1 MKNNLPTNTTR
12 RRRFIYTRLH
22 VIAAFLVGCCLTTLL
37 LNFLHDFSSLDG
49 LDSSQSFHDNFAGPK
64 KVLYSKQH
72 SPSIADIPQEA
83 AVSSAVRVVAKQKL
97 ASNHDNMIHSVA
109 GLECKSHGGPNR
121 PEDVQEMVYW
131 EDIPKDN
138 EWQSPFLKKNERQ
151 YMTFESDGGYVHE
164 SLPISL
170 QLFRR
175 NLFVVSN
182 LFKLFPSSSLIFCIV
197 AGKCGISNIFLSLFI
212 SERTDLWNI
221 YLSLLIFLNFLLHFS
236 CSFISL
242 VHRNNIRMS
251 METVLTMALAM
262 GRVLVLP
269 PSQKM
274 YLLGKGQA
282 TFNFADFF
290 PLQELAEEHAGFDI
304 ITMEQFLE
312 ETMGKT
318 KDTKSQKIVFPPDN
332 KKTKWDGDSGFKS
345 KLAPWLRSIA
355 VDPNWNPNHCIATFP
370 KNGDQQNIDMLQQS
384 MSEILKEEGDFAGKM
399 AFEHYINKPTPVDAS
414 TKDRLRE
421 LLAQRK
427 KLCIYDK
434 PLQEASIIHF
444 HGKSKAETG
453 GRLLVHFYAFLFFQ
467 DWHTDLWMKRFVRD
481 HVRYIDDI
489 QCAAARIVHAIRSSN
504 NSDKTDKLHQFDTF
518 HIRRGDFQYKKT
530 RVSAEEIVAV
540 AKDEIPVGNT
550 VYIGT
555 DERDKDFF
563 KPLKDHGWNLFFLDD
578 FKDILGDVNP
588 NYYGMIDQ
596 LIASRGRTFFGC
608 WFSTFS
614 GYITRIRGYHSQTNN
629 PIGMLPDHKTNTQA
643 YSEGRLPNSY
653 YYALE
658 EFKTRMHDYGAV
670 KQNFYSREYP
680 TSWRQLD
687 RDVMES

>member
-1 MKNNLPTNTTR
+1 
-12 RRRFIYTRLH
+12 
-22 VIAAFLVGCCLTTLL
+22 
-37 LNFLHDFSSLDG
+37 
-49 LDSSQSFHDNFAGPK
+49 
-64 KVLYSKQH
+64 
-72 SPSIADIPQEA
+72 
-83 AVSSAVRVVAKQKL
+83 
-97 ASNHDNMIHSVA
+97 
-109 GLECKSHGGPNR
+109 
-121 PEDVQEMVYW
+121 
-131 EDIPKDN
+131 
-138 EWQSPFLKKNERQ
+138 
-151 YMTFESDGGYVHE
+151 
-164 SLPISL
+164 
-170 QLFRR
+170 
-175 NLFVVSN
+175 
-182 LFKLFPSSSLIFCIV
+182 
-197 AGKCGISNIFLSLFI
+197 
-212 SERTDLWNI
+212 
-221 YLSLLIFLNFLLHFS
+221 
-236 CSFISL
+236 
-242 VHRNNIRMS
+242 MS

-318 KDTKSQKIVFPPDN
+318 KDMKSQKIVFPPDN
-332 KKTKWDGDSGFKS
+332 KKTKWDGDTGFKS

-355 VDPNWNPNHCIATFP
+355 VDPNWDPNHCIATFP
-370 KNGDQQNIDMLQQS
+370 KDGDQQNIDMLQQS

-481 HVRYIDDI
+481 HVRYIDEI
-489 QCAAARIVHAIRSSN
+489 QCAAARIVHAIRSSK
-504 NSDKTDKLHQFDTF
+504 NSDELHQFDTF

-530 RVSAEEIVAV
+530 RVSAAEIVAV
-540 AKDEIPVGNT
+540 AKDEISVGNT

-555 DERDKDFF
+555 DERDKSFF
-563 KPLKDHGWNLFFLDD
+563 DPLKKHGWKLLFLDD
-578 FKDILGDVNP
+578 FKDILGDINP

-614 GYITRIRGYHSQTNN
+614 GYIHRIRGYHSQTYN
-629 PIGMLPDHKTNTQA
+629 PIGMLPDHKTNAKA

-658 EFKTRMHDYGAV
+658 EFKTRMHEYGAV

-687 RDVMES
+687 LDVLEP